1 MWWLYLP
8 SYYRLLRA
16 WRSGRDGS
24 VVLPNL
30 HRSPGTQSAPLCS
43 GDKQTTTMK
52 DIFFFFL
59 PVSIAHVVNNVY
71 LWQLALRSHPCV
83 KYSSEW
89 VPKVLDD
96 GRAGRW
102 AHRLTEL
109 ASTSVDA
116 LPTKDQPSLYQ
127 LWQKKRS
134 TNWSLIKQDRFP
146 SSPLKR
152 SIKTCCYPVFIT
164 GYLITFEDVLSYEF
178 CPVWPVLDLM
188 FEQVTHF
195 GPLELLALLVEWGWR
210 LESCFGTQIVIICL
224 TLVNNNSNLR
234 GMIPWSTN
242 CK

>member
-24 VVLPNL
+24 VVLPSL

-52 DIFFFFL
+52 DIFFFFF
-59 PVSIAHVVNNVY
+59 PISIAHVVNNVY

-109 ASTSVDA
+109 ASTSVDV
-116 LPTKDQPSLYQ
+116 LPTKDQPSPYQ
-127 LWQKKRS
+127 LWQKKKYK
-134 TNWSLIKQDRFP
+134 LIVNQTRQVSFFTLETQYQNLLL
-146 SSPLKR
+146 SSFYNGLSYYLR
-152 SIKTCCYPVFIT
+152 
-164 GYLITFEDVLSYEF
+164 GYVVVWVLSGLAGVGSYVWASHPF
-178 CPVWPVLDLM
+178 WPVGA
-188 FEQVTHF
+188 F
-195 GPLELLALLVEWGWR
+195 GAA
-210 LESCFGTQIVIICL
+210 
-224 TLVNNNSNLR
+224 R
-234 GMIPWSTN
+234 GMRLASWELFWHADCYYLSDS